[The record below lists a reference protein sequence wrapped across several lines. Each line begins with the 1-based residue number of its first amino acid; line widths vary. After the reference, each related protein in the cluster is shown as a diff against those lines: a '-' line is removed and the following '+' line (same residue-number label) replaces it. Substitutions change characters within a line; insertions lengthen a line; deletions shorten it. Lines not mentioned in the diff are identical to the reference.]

1 MNDDLKNSVAS
12 SSYTFELKDVPLN
25 DLLNICNSID
35 EFLKFLNEEKLRVY
49 DIIEKESKN
58 DTGEELVS
66 EIKESDA

>member
-1 MNDDLKNSVAS
+1 MNDDLKNSIGS

-25 DLLNICNSID
+25 NLLNICNSID

-66 EIKESDA
+66 EIKETDA

>member
-1 MNDDLKNSVAS
+1 MNDDLKNSIGS
-12 SSYTFELKDVPLN
+12 SSYKFELKDVPLN

-66 EIKESDA
+66 EIKETDA

>member
-1 MNDDLKNSVAS
+1 MNDDLKNSIGS

-58 DTGEELVS
+58 DNGEELVS
-66 EIKESDA
+66 EIKETDA

>member
-1 MNDDLKNSVAS
+1 MNDDLKNSMGS

>member
-1 MNDDLKNSVAS
+1 MNDDLKNSIGS

-66 EIKESDA
+66 EIKETDA

>member
-1 MNDDLKNSVAS
+1 MNDDLKNSMGS

-66 EIKESDA
+66 EIKESDE

>member
-1 MNDDLKNSVAS
+1 MNDDLKNSMGS

-66 EIKESDA
+66 EIKETDA